1 MLFRRLS
8 NYVFIIVLLFG
19 AFGCHQGGE
28 EGLPPEV
35 ALQGDRIFRLELGS
49 DLTIAPSF
57 FHLTQQTT
65 IRWILDDQTVGSAET
80 YTFTADQAGVHYL
93 TVEGTTGF
101 VTAFLEVSIEVLDNT
116 PGPEPPQPPA
126 DSARVSFERS
136 EYHVA
141 LGRTIRLLP
150 LDIDS
155 TKTYTF
161 IWQRDGAV
169 VQQGDDPLYRFEA
182 LSQGRFPVEF
192 RMELDGQTVASH
204 SLMVVVC
211 PAEGAFRRPAAPG
224 NAARCNKVFDFT
236 PAPGQYVNENYTA
249 ETMEAACDYALGRMK
264 EGNYVSLGGFGGYI
278 VVGFDHSIA
287 SSGGYDFAVKNS
299 IYTNYSE
306 PGIVWVMQDEDGN
319 GLPDDTWYELRGS
332 CDEDSVG
339 KLTFGYELT
348 YTRQSM
354 DDTPWEDN
362 RGATGV
368 VPRNGY
374 HEDNEYFPLWVG
386 TEQLTFSGTRLPGNG
401 YVRPV
406 TGYYFLKQFAWGY
419 VDNQPNTKE
428 DLCSFDLDW
437 AVDPLTRQSV
447 SLDCI
452 HFVRV
457 YTGLNQVGDNG
468 VGETS
473 TEVSGARDLH
483 LDESVAY
490 MEITSALRGVNSRRN
505 GASALYDL
513 QGRSVVSMPGKG
525 LYIKDGKKIILK

>member
-1 MLFRRLS
+1 MKRLF
-8 NYVFIIVLLFG
+8 IALLL
-19 AFGCHQGGE
+19 ATA
-28 EGLPPEV
+28 LPSV
-35 ALQGDRIFRLELGS
+35 A
-49 DLTIAPSF
+49 
-57 FHLTQQTT
+57 QTYSE
-65 IRWILDDQTVGSAET
+65 WIEAVD
-80 YTFTADQAGVHYL
+80 
-93 TVEGTTGF
+93 
-101 VTAFLEVSIEVLDNT
+101 
-116 PGPEPPQPPA
+116 
-126 DSARVSFERS
+126 
-136 EYHVA
+136 EY
-141 LGRTIRLLP
+141 R
-150 LDIDS
+150 
-155 TKTYTF
+155 
-161 IWQRDGAV
+161 
-169 VQQGDDPLYRFEA
+169 
-182 LSQGRFPVEF
+182 
-192 RMELDGQTVASH
+192 
-204 SLMVVVC
+204 
-211 PAEGAFRRPAAPG
+211 
-224 NAARCNKVFDFT
+224 
-236 PAPGQYVNENYTA
+236 PAPGQFVNTLPEATDA
-249 ETMEAACDYALGRMK
+249 DTPETMAEKCTKILSGPLNQQSENDLGTMIT
-264 EGNYVSLGGFGGYI
+264 LGAWGGY
-278 VVGFDHSIA
+278 VTFHFDHAVANVRGKKDLFI
-287 SSGGYDFAVKNS
+287 GGNAV
-299 IYTNYSE
+299 TNGAE
-306 PGIVWVMQDEDGN
+306 PGIVMVMKDENGN

-354 DDTPWEDN
+354 GDTPWEDN